1 MARGGFPGGFPGM
14 GNMNQ
19 LMKQAKKMQEQMAKL
34 QEELEQKT
42 VEASAGGGV
51 VTVVANGKKEVTEIR
66 IAPEAVDPDDVEM
79 LQDLIMAA
87 VNEALRQAEEMV
99 QSEMNKITGGLSIP
113 GLFPLTVPHSSISAA
128 TPAVWAADT
137 DVPEKG

>member
-1 MARGGFPGGFPGM
+1 MIDGKVNIIEKGFCLCEWKRRNMVMARGGFPGGFPGM

-19 LMKQAKKMQEQMAKL
+19 LMKQAKKLQEQMAKL

-51 VTVVANGKKEVTEIR
+51 VTVVANGKKEIVEVK

-79 LQDLIMAA
+79 LQDLILAA
-87 VNEALRQAEEMV
+87 VNEALRRAEEMV
-99 QSEMNKITGGLSIP
+99 QEEMGKLTGGLSIP
-113 GLFPLTVPHSSISAA
+113 GIF
-128 TPAVWAADT
+128 
-137 DVPEKG
+137 

>member
-19 LMKQAKKMQEQMAKL
+19 LMKQAKKLQEQMAKL
-34 QEELEQKT
+34 QEELEQMT

-51 VTVVANGKKEVTEIR
+51 VTIVANGKKEIVEVK

-79 LQDLIMAA
+79 LQDLIVAA
-87 VNEALRQAEEMV
+87 VNEALRRVDERVQEEMG
-99 QSEMNKITGGLSIP
+99 KLTGGLSIP
-113 GLFPLTVPHSSISAA
+113 GIF
-128 TPAVWAADT
+128 
-137 DVPEKG
+137 